1 MKNSRSTR
9 AFTLLELLLSMVIL
23 GGLIFVMTSAFQVQ
37 QRTYVVVDQISEAQQ
52 NMRGVTDLIERDVRR
67 AGYMVPKQAA
77 VCGYD
82 ATTGPDTLY
91 LSHTEML
98 RSLYD
103 LEDDNLD
110 LSGNFGAPVTNDTS
124 TFNATGASFTL
135 QLSRL
140 WVDAAADGDDF
151 AVGDGVIVVN
161 KNDDDQSVACG
172 TITSISGN
180 SLTVDLGATS
190 TGTVNFNADVVV
202 IPAIV
207 YSLDTGV
214 TPPRLMRNGQMLAS
228 GVEDFQVTYFFDM
241 NDDLVVDGGESFGT
255 AAGTGGT
262 DRPWELTPAT
272 NRPDFTSLRSVGIN
286 IVTATRQN
294 DPNTNYQLGKGQ
306 VTGNRTAASL
316 VSIDGKR
323 RRVSTTRVRLR
334 NVAG

>member
-1 MKNSRSTR
+1 MTNSRSTR

-67 AGYMVPKQAA
+67 AGYMVPRQAA
-77 VCGYD
+77 ICGYD
-82 ATTGPDTLY
+82 ATTGADTLY
-91 LSHTEML
+91 VSHTEVL
-98 RSLYD
+98 RSVYD

-161 KNDDDQSVACG
+161 KNDEDQSVACG
-172 TITSISGN
+172 TITSIAGN
-180 SLTVDLGATS
+180 NLTVNLGATS
-190 TGTVNFNADVVV
+190 TGAVNLNADVVV

-207 YSLDTGV
+207 YRLDTGV

-228 GVEDFQVTYFFDM
+228 GVEDFQVTYFFDL
-241 NDDLVVDGGESFGT
+241 NDDLVLDGGESFGT
-255 AAGTGGT
+255 AGGT
-262 DRPWELTPAT
+262 DRPWELTPVA

-286 IVTATRQN
+286 IVTATRQD
-294 DPNTNYQLGKGQ
+294 DPNVNYRLGKGQ
-306 VTGNRTAASL
+306 VTGNRTAGSL
-316 VSIDGKR
+316 VTIDGKR
-323 RRVSTTRVRLR
+323 RRVSSTRVRLR

>member
-1 MKNSRSTR
+1 MTNSRTTR

-23 GGLIFVMTSAFQVQ
+23 SGLIFVMTSAFQVQ

-82 ATTGPDTLY
+82 ATTGADTLFV
-91 LSHTEML
+91 SHTDVL
-98 RSLYD
+98 RSVFD

-124 TFNATGASFTL
+124 TFNATGSSFTL

-161 KNDDDQSVACG
+161 KNNTDQSVACG
-172 TITSISGN
+172 TITSIAGN
-180 SLTVDLGATS
+180 NLTVDLGATS
-190 TGTVNFNADVVV
+190 TGAVNLNADVVV

-207 YSLDTGV
+207 YALDTGV

-228 GVEDFQVTYFFDM
+228 GVEDFQVTFFFDQ
-241 NDDLVVDGGESFGT
+241 NDDLVVDAGEMFGT
-255 AAGTGGT
+255 ALGT
-262 DRPWELTPAT
+262 DRPWELTPAA
-272 NRPDFTSLRSVGIN
+272 NRPDFTSLRSLGIN

-294 DPNTNYQLGKGQ
+294 DPNTNYRLGKGQ

-323 RRVSTTRVRLR
+323 RRVSSTRVRLR

>member
-1 MKNSRSTR
+1 MTNSRSTR

-77 VCGYD
+77 ICGYD
-82 ATTGPDTLY
+82 ATTGADTLY
-91 LSHTEML
+91 VSHTEVL
-98 RSLYD
+98 RSVYD

-124 TFNATGASFTL
+124 TFNATGAAFTL

-161 KNDDDQSVACG
+161 KNDEDQSVACG
-172 TITSISGN
+172 TITSIAGN
-180 SLTVDLGATS
+180 NLTVNLGATS
-190 TGTVNFNADVVV
+190 TGAVNLNADVVV

-207 YSLDTGV
+207 YRLDTGV

-228 GVEDFQVTYFFDM
+228 GVEDFQVTYFFDL

-255 AAGTGGT
+255 AGGT
-262 DRPWELTPAT
+262 DRPWELTPVA

-286 IVTATRQN
+286 IVTATRQD
-294 DPNTNYQLGKGQ
+294 DPNVNYRLGKGQ
-306 VTGNRTAASL
+306 VTGNRTAGSL
-316 VSIDGKR
+316 VTIDGKR
-323 RRVSTTRVRLR
+323 RRVSSTRVRLR

>member
-1 MKNSRSTR
+1 MTNSRSTR

-77 VCGYD
+77 ICGYD
-82 ATTGPDTLY
+82 ATTGADTLY
-91 LSHTEML
+91 VSHTEVL
-98 RSLYD
+98 RSVYD

-161 KNDDDQSVACG
+161 KNDEDQSVACG

-180 SLTVDLGATS
+180 NLTVNLGATS
-190 TGTVNFNADVVV
+190 TGAVNLNADVVV

-207 YSLDTGV
+207 YRLDTGV

-228 GVEDFQVTYFFDM
+228 GVEDFQVTYFFDL

-255 AAGTGGT
+255 AGGT
-262 DRPWELTPAT
+262 DRPWELTPAA

-286 IVTATRQN
+286 IVTATRQD
-294 DPNTNYQLGKGQ
+294 DPNVNYRLGKGQ
-306 VTGNRTAASL
+306 VTGNRTAGSL
-316 VSIDGKR
+316 VTIDGKR
-323 RRVSTTRVRLR
+323 RRVSSTRVRLR

>member
-1 MKNSRSTR
+1 MTNSRSTR

-77 VCGYD
+77 ICGYD
-82 ATTGPDTLY
+82 ATTGADTLY
-91 LSHTEML
+91 VSHTEVL
-98 RSLYD
+98 RSVYD

-124 TFNATGASFTL
+124 TFNATGAAFTL

-161 KNDDDQSVACG
+161 KNDEDQSVACG

-180 SLTVDLGATS
+180 NLTVNLGATS
-190 TGTVNFNADVVV
+190 TGAVNLNADVVV

-207 YSLDTGV
+207 YRLDTGV

-228 GVEDFQVTYFFDM
+228 GVEDFQVTYFFDL

-255 AAGTGGT
+255 AGGT
-262 DRPWELTPAT
+262 DRPWELTPAA

-286 IVTATRQN
+286 IVTATRQD
-294 DPNTNYQLGKGQ
+294 DPNVNYRLGKGQ
-306 VTGNRTAASL
+306 VTGNRTAGSL
-316 VSIDGKR
+316 VAIDGKR
-323 RRVSTTRVRLR
+323 RRVSSTRVRLR

>member
-1 MKNSRSTR
+1 MTNSRTTR

-23 GGLIFVMTSAFQVQ
+23 GGLIFVMTSAFLVQ

-82 ATTGPDTLY
+82 ATTGADTLY
-91 LSHTEML
+91 LSHTDVI
-98 RSLYD
+98 RSVFD

-110 LSGNFGAPVTNDTS
+110 LSGNLGAPVTNDTS
-124 TFNATGASFTL
+124 TFNATGSSFTL

-161 KNDDDQSVACG
+161 KNNTDQSVACG
-172 TITSISGN
+172 TITSIAGN
-180 SLTVDLGATS
+180 NLTVDFGATS
-190 TGTVNFNADVVV
+190 TGAVNFNADVVV

-207 YSLDTGV
+207 YVLDTGV
-214 TPPRLMRNGQMLAS
+214 SPPRLMRNGQMLAS
-228 GVEDFQVTYFFDM
+228 GVEDFQVTYFFDQ
-241 NDDLVVDGGESFGT
+241 NDDLVVDAGEMFGT
-255 AAGTGGT
+255 ATGTN
-262 DRPWELTPAT
+262 RPWELTPAA
-272 NRPDFTSLRSVGIN
+272 NRPDFTSLRSLGIN

-294 DPNTNYQLGKGQ
+294 DPNTNYRLGKGQ

-323 RRVSTTRVRLR
+323 RRVSSTRVRLR

>member
-1 MKNSRSTR
+1 MTNSRSTR

-77 VCGYD
+77 ICGYD
-82 ATTGPDTLY
+82 ATTGADTLY
-91 LSHTEML
+91 VSHTEVL
-98 RSLYD
+98 RSVYD

-124 TFNATGASFTL
+124 TFNATGAAFTL

-161 KNDDDQSVACG
+161 KNDEDQSVACG
-172 TITSISGN
+172 TITSIAGN
-180 SLTVDLGATS
+180 NLTVNLGATS
-190 TGTVNFNADVVV
+190 TGAVNLNADVVV

-207 YSLDTGV
+207 YRLDTGV

-228 GVEDFQVTYFFDM
+228 GVEDFQVTYFFDL
-241 NDDLVVDGGESFGT
+241 NDDLVLDGGESFGT
-255 AAGTGGT
+255 AGGT
-262 DRPWELTPAT
+262 DRPWELTPVA

-286 IVTATRQN
+286 IVTATRQD
-294 DPNTNYQLGKGQ
+294 DPNVNYRLGKGQ
-306 VTGNRTAASL
+306 VTGNRTAGSL
-316 VSIDGKR
+316 VTIDGKR
-323 RRVSTTRVRLR
+323 RRVSSTRVRLR

>member
-1 MKNSRSTR
+1 MTNSRTTR

-23 GGLIFVMTSAFQVQ
+23 GGLIFVMTSAFLVQ

-67 AGYMVPKQAA
+67 AGYMVPRQAA

-91 LSHTEML
+91 LSHTDVI
-98 RSLYD
+98 RSVFD

-110 LSGNFGAPVTNDTS
+110 LSGNLGAPVTNDTS
-124 TFNATGASFTL
+124 TFNATGSSFTL

-161 KNDDDQSVACG
+161 KNNTDQSVACG
-172 TITSISGN
+172 TITSIAGN
-180 SLTVDLGATS
+180 NLTVDFGATS
-190 TGTVNFNADVVV
+190 TGAVDLNADVVV

-207 YSLDTGV
+207 YVLDTGV
-214 TPPRLMRNGQMLAS
+214 SPPRLMRNGQMLAS
-228 GVEDFQVTYFFDM
+228 GVEDFQVTYFFDQD
-241 NDDLVVDGGESFGT
+241 DDLVVDAGEMFGT
-255 AAGTGGT
+255 ATGGT
-262 DRPWELTPAT
+262 DRPWELTPAA
-272 NRPDFTSLRSVGIN
+272 NRPDFTSLRSLGIN

-323 RRVSTTRVRLR
+323 RRVSSTRVRLR

>member
-1 MKNSRSTR
+1 MTNSRTTR
-9 AFTLLELLLSMVIL
+9 AFTLLELLLSMLIL
-23 GGLIFVMTSAFQVQ
+23 GGLIFVMTSAFLVQ

-67 AGYMVPKQAA
+67 AGYMVPRQAA

-91 LSHTEML
+91 LSHTDVI
-98 RSLYD
+98 RSVFD

-124 TFNATGASFTL
+124 TFNATGSSFTL

-161 KNDDDQSVACG
+161 KNNTDQSVACG
-172 TITSISGN
+172 TITSIAGN
-180 SLTVDLGATS
+180 NLTVDFGATS
-190 TGTVNFNADVVV
+190 TGAVNLNADVVV

-207 YSLDTGV
+207 YVLDTGV
-214 TPPRLMRNGQMLAS
+214 SPPRLMRNGQMLAS
-228 GVEDFQVTYFFDM
+228 GVEDFQVTYFFDQ
-241 NDDLVVDGGESFGT
+241 NDDLVVDAGEMFGT
-255 AAGTGGT
+255 ATGT
-262 DRPWELTPAT
+262 DRPWELTPAA
-272 NRPDFTSLRSVGIN
+272 NRPDFTSLRSLGIN

-294 DPNTNYQLGKGQ
+294 DPNTNYRLGKGQ

-323 RRVSTTRVRLR
+323 RRVSSTRVRLR

>member
-1 MKNSRSTR
+1 MTNSRTTR

-23 GGLIFVMTSAFQVQ
+23 GGLIFVMTSAFLVQ

-67 AGYMVPKQAA
+67 AGYMVPRQAA

-91 LSHTEML
+91 LSHTDVI
-98 RSLYD
+98 RSVFD

-110 LSGNFGAPVTNDTS
+110 LSGNLGAPVTNDTS
-124 TFNATGASFTL
+124 TFNATGSSFTL

-161 KNDDDQSVACG
+161 KNNTDQSVACG
-172 TITSISGN
+172 TITSIAGN
-180 SLTVDLGATS
+180 NLTVDFGATS
-190 TGTVNFNADVVV
+190 TGAVDLNADVVV

-207 YSLDTGV
+207 YVLDTGV
-214 TPPRLMRNGQMLAS
+214 SPPRLMRNGQMLAS
-228 GVEDFQVTYFFDM
+228 GVEDFQVTYFFDQ
-241 NDDLVVDGGESFGT
+241 NDDLVVDAGEMFGT
-255 AAGTGGT
+255 ATGTN
-262 DRPWELTPAT
+262 RPWELTPAA
-272 NRPDFTSLRSVGIN
+272 NRPDFTSLRSLGIN

-294 DPNTNYQLGKGQ
+294 DPNTNYRLGKGQ

-323 RRVSTTRVRLR
+323 RRVSSTRVRLR

>member
-1 MKNSRSTR
+1 MTNSRTTR

-23 GGLIFVMTSAFQVQ
+23 GGLIFVMTSAFLVQ

-67 AGYMVPKQAA
+67 AGYMVPRQAA

-91 LSHTEML
+91 LSHTDVI
-98 RSLYD
+98 RSVFD

-110 LSGNFGAPVTNDTS
+110 LSGNLGAPVTNDTS
-124 TFNATGASFTL
+124 TFNATGSSFTL

-161 KNDDDQSVACG
+161 KNNTDQSVACG
-172 TITSISGN
+172 TITSIAGN
-180 SLTVDLGATS
+180 NLTVDFGATS
-190 TGTVNFNADVVV
+190 TGAVDLNADVVV

-207 YSLDTGV
+207 YVLDTGV
-214 TPPRLMRNGQMLAS
+214 SPPRLMRNGQMLAS
-228 GVEDFQVTYFFDM
+228 GVEDFQVTYFFDQD
-241 NDDLVVDGGESFGT
+241 DDLVVDAGEMFGT
-255 AAGTGGT
+255 ATGTN
-262 DRPWELTPAT
+262 RPWELTPAA
-272 NRPDFTSLRSVGIN
+272 NRPDFTSLRSLGIN

-294 DPNTNYQLGKGQ
+294 DPNTNYRLGKGQ

-323 RRVSTTRVRLR
+323 RRVSSTRVRLR

>member
-1 MKNSRSTR
+1 MTNSRSTR

-77 VCGYD
+77 ICGYD
-82 ATTGPDTLY
+82 ATTGADTLY
-91 LSHTEML
+91 VSHTEVL
-98 RSLYD
+98 RSVYD

-124 TFNATGASFTL
+124 TFNATGAAFTL

-161 KNDDDQSVACG
+161 KNDEDQSVACG

-180 SLTVDLGATS
+180 NLTVNLGATS
-190 TGTVNFNADVVV
+190 TGAVNLNADVVV

-207 YSLDTGV
+207 YRLDTGV

-228 GVEDFQVTYFFDM
+228 GVEDFQVTYFFDL

-255 AAGTGGT
+255 AGGT
-262 DRPWELTPAT
+262 DRPWELTPVT

-286 IVTATRQN
+286 IVTATRQD
-294 DPNTNYQLGKGQ
+294 DPNVNYRLGKGQ
-306 VTGNRTAASL
+306 VTGNRTAGSL
-316 VSIDGKR
+316 VTIDGKR
-323 RRVSTTRVRLR
+323 RRVSSTRVRLR